1 MPLNELE
8 NSSAL
13 AVSIE
18 LKASFW
24 QLPNLKVSNQT
35 CSQKSPLVS
44 AVGWHVQA
52 VSVGR

>member
-24 QLPNLKVSNQT
+24 QLPNLKESNQN

-44 AVGWHVQA
+44 AA
-52 VSVGR
+52 VSPGQPVNVGR